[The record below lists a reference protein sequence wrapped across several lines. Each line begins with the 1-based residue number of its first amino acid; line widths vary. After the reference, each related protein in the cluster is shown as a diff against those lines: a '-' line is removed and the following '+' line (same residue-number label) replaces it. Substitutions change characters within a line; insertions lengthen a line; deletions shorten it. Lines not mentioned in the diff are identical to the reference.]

1 MCFRKLFSSMSGTN
15 RNSSEAT
22 GPTGPVSPLDD
33 TKESNPVLDT
43 EPATET
49 TPSDPTVVS
58 DAPNEAPETVESSP
72 AEEDS
77 DNGHS
82 GNDNPGDGAS
92 VDPIETDTNHTTI
105 PKVEK
110 PIEEKAIPNPMCEVE
125 YCYSLGDVI
134 GQEEVVSVATSDD
147 NGDLYFDA
155 SDLSIK
161 GVALTSRNYWMEIEL
176 PAKVVRLKCYIN
188 NNPRLLW
195 KDIPSDQSVKPDKDY
210 QAWLSPG
217 LDMIAVS
224 YRGRLHANLGTN
236 RDDDFYLGKVGKFA
250 LSIVADGAGSAP
262 LSSTGSKVFCKE
274 AGTHFAE
281 LVNAKYDELLKEI
294 AGSLQSPADEFST
307 NMRLL
312 SMLYDILPAAALH
325 GRHAL
330 MKLAADKQ
338 VPLKH
343 YHTTAL
349 LSMSAQVDDGVWFCA
364 AFQIGDG
371 ITAALTDQHLELLG
385 KCDSGNFP
393 GETVFVT
400 SNDVFDDSKSLL
412 GRIHCC
418 LCKQTPILISM
429 TDGIADSYFK
439 NVRLDDVSRWQQLV
453 ADITDDKGKLKP
465 ADVICDWL
473 NYYIEQEHD
482 DRTMTVVMYK

>member
-1 MCFRKLFSSMSGTN
+1 MCFRKLFSSMSGTD
-15 RNSSEAT
+15 RSHT
-22 GPTGPVSPLDD
+22 
-33 TKESNPVLDT
+33 
-43 EPATET
+43 
-49 TPSDPTVVS
+49 
-58 DAPNEAPETVESSP
+58 
-72 AEEDS
+72 EEDLDNSHS
-77 DNGHS
+77 DNDDH
-82 GNDNPGDGAS
+82 GDGAS
-92 VDPIETDTNHTTI
+92 VDPIDTETENTSI
-105 PKVEK
+105 PKEDK
-110 PIEEKAIPNPMCEVE
+110 PVEEKAIPNPMCEVA
-125 YCYSLGDVI
+125 YCYSLEEVI

-147 NGDLYFDA
+147 NSDLYFDA
-155 SDLSIK
+155 SAVAIK
-161 GVALTSRNYWMEIEL
+161 GTALTSRNYWMEIEL

-188 NNPRLLW
+188 DNPRLLW

-210 QAWLSPG
+210 QALLSPG

-224 YRGRLHANLGTN
+224 HRGRLHANQGTN
-236 RDDDFYLGKVGKFA
+236 RDDDFFLGRAGKFA

-274 AGTHFAE
+274 AGARFVE
-281 LVNAKYDELLKEI
+281 LVDAKYDELLKEI
-294 AGSLQSPADEFST
+294 VVSLQSPADDLST

-312 SMLYDILPAAALH
+312 SVLYDILPAAALF
-325 GRHAL
+325 GRQAL
-330 MKLAADKQ
+330 MKMAADKQ

-349 LSMSAQVDDGVWFCA
+349 LSMSAQVDDSVWFCA

-371 ITAALTDQHLELLG
+371 ITVALTDQHLELLG
-385 KCDSGNFP
+385 KGDSGNFP

-400 SNDVFDDSKSLL
+400 SNGVFDDSKSLL

-418 LCKQTPILISM
+418 FCKQMPTLISM
-429 TDGIADSYFK
+429 TDGITDSYFK
-439 NVRLDDVSRWQQLV
+439 NVRLDDVSRWQQLRT
-453 ADITDDKGKLKP
+453 DISDDKGRLKP